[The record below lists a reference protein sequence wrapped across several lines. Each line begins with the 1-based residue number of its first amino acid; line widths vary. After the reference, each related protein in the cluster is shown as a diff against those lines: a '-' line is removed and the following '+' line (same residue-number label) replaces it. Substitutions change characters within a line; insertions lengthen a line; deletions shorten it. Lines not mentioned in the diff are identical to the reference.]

1 MKRIFLIMVLI
12 LLHVSAQEQAVE
24 KEIDIK
30 EIVEKQIEAAKVK
43 MSQGEINQAAITIKH
58 SEKSEIEKVLAFLQ
72 NNSIET
78 KVVILFFF
86 STIVFSFV
94 AVRRINKK
102 NRTQTNDLKK
112 NVQLMREQKFI
123 KPIDPK
129 LKKLRTNLFLTSRY
143 LEDNSSLSNTARKYN
158 IAKTELILASRFRKE
173 TLRAN

>member
-58 SEKSEIEKVLAFLQ
+58 NEKSEIEKVLAFLQ